1 MRDSF
6 RGGLVALAATL
17 ALALAGPACAQ
28 GAGANAGSGLSPSSS
43 ATGNDRTA
51 GVNNGNYR
59 RPGGYGTRRGYRS
72 GKAWPHRIIRGRAH
86 RY

>member
-1 MRDSF
+1 MKPSLRS
-6 RGGLVALAATL
+6 GLL
-17 ALALAGPACAQ
+17 ALATALTLAAAGPAAAQ
-28 GAGANAGSGLSPSSS
+28 DTSSNAGSGLSPSSS

-59 RPGGYGTRRGYRS
+59 RPGGYGTRRAYRPIA
-72 GKAWPHRIIRGRAH
+72 GQPRRLMRGGAR

>member
-1 MRDSF
+1 MTYPLRS
-6 RGGLVALAATL
+6 GLFALAAAFVL
-17 ALALAGPACAQ
+17 AAGPAAAQ
-28 GAGANAGSGLSPSSS
+28 GASSNAGSGLSPSAA

-59 RPGGYGTRRGYRS
+59 RPGGYGTRGAYRS
-72 GKAWPHRIIRGRAH
+72 VKTHPRRLMRGAR